1 MADSR
6 KIFGRKIEIMDTTY
20 KDNRSEATAPLP
32 RGKGVGDGVTSSSPS
47 RCRKIEIMDTTLR
60 DGEQTAGVS
69 FNINEKIAI
78 ARLLLEDL
86 NVDRIEV
93 ASARVSDGEA
103 RALRGICSWADK
115 QGLLGRVEVLGFCD
129 HGASVDW
136 IFSNG
141 GRCVNILSKGS
152 LEHLTKQLRKTPGEH
167 VADIRETA
175 LYADSKGMSVNIY
188 LEDWSR
194 GIQSNPDYVFYLV
207 DSLKDLPIKR
217 FMLPDTLGVLN
228 PWSAFEL
235 CAKMRE
241 RYPSLH
247 FDYHSHNDYGLATAT
262 SLAAVRAGVNGL
274 HVTVNGLGE
283 RSGNASIASVVAS
296 LKDML
301 GATTGVVESNLTQAC
316 WNVASISGIRI
327 PSNEPVIG
335 ENVFT
340 QTAGV
345 HADGDLKGGL
355 YANELAPERFGR
367 ERLYALGKMSG
378 KANVVENLAKL
389 GISLTPEQV
398 KLVTRR
404 VVELGDKK
412 EMMTMEDLPFVVAD
426 VLKTEGLG
434 IQEKIRISNYA
445 LQLTKGMRP
454 VATMK
459 VEIDGV
465 EYESSA
471 IGNGQYNAFMN
482 ALWKV
487 YDKLGKKHPVLTDYQ
502 VRIPPGGKT
511 DALVSTTIKWS
522 FEGREFKTR
531 GIDSDQT
538 EAALKATVKMLNII
552 ENFDL
557 IR

>member
-1 MADSR
+1 MADSLR
-6 KIFGRKIEIMDTTY
+6 TIEI
-20 KDNRSEATAPLP
+20 L
-32 RGKGVGDGVTSSSPS
+32 
-47 RCRKIEIMDTTLR
+47 DTTLR

-69 FNINEKIAI
+69 FNANEKLAI

-93 ASARVSDGEA
+93 TSARVSQGEA
-103 RALRGICSWADK
+103 FALKEICRWASSHGFLD
-115 QGLLGRVEVLGFCD
+115 RVEVLGFLD
-129 HGASVDW
+129 DGESVDW
-136 IFSNG
+136 IHDNG
-141 GRCVNILSKGS
+141 CRCVNILSKGS
-152 LEHLTKQLRKTPGEH
+152 LNHLTKQLRKTPEQH
-167 VADIRETA
+167 ISDIRKTVLHA
-175 LYADSKGMSVNIY
+175 VSKGMDVNIY

-194 GIQSNPDYVFYLV
+194 GIQNDPDYVFGLV
-207 DSLKDLPIKR
+207 DALRTLPIRR
-217 FMLPDTLGVLN
+217 FMLPDTLGVLD
-228 PWSAFEL
+228 PSSAFEL
-235 CAKMRE
+235 CRRMRE
-241 RYPSLH
+241 RYPELD
-247 FDYHSHNDYGLATAT
+247 FDFHSHNDYGLATANC
-262 SLAAVRAGVNGL
+262 LAAVRAGINGL

-283 RSGNASIASVVAS
+283 RSGNAPTASVVAA
-296 LKDML
+296 LRDML
-301 GATTGVVESNLTQAC
+301 GVRTGVVESNLTQAC
-316 WNVASISGIRI
+316 LNVASISGIRI
-327 PSNEPVIG
+327 PSNEPVVG

-355 YANELAPERFGR
+355 YANELVPERFGR

-378 KANVVENLAKL
+378 KANVIENLSKL

-398 KLVTRR
+398 KLVTKR

-434 IQEKIRISNYA
+434 IQETVRISNYA

-471 IGNGQYNAFMN
+471 IGNGQYDAFMN

-487 YDKLGKKHPVLTDYQ
+487 YDKLGKKHPLLTDYH

-511 DALVSTTIKWS
+511 DALVATSIKWS
-522 FEGREFKTR
+522 YEGREFKTR

-557 IR
+557 TH

>member
-1 MADSR
+1 MADSC
-6 KIFGRKIEIMDTTY
+6 
-20 KDNRSEATAPLP
+20 RS
-32 RGKGVGDGVTSSSPS
+32 V
-47 RCRKIEIMDTTLR
+47 EIMDTTLR
-60 DGEQTAGVS
+60 DGEQTPGVS
-69 FNINEKIAI
+69 FNVNEKLAI

-93 ASARVSDGEA
+93 ASARVSQGEA
-103 RALRGICSWADK
+103 SALKEICSWAVSRGCLD
-115 QGLLGRVEVLGFCD
+115 RIEVLGFID
-129 HGASVDW
+129 GSASIDW
-136 IFSNG
+136 IYDNG
-141 GRCVNILSKGS
+141 CRCVNLLAKGS
-152 LEHLTKQLRKTPGEH
+152 LNHLTKQLLKSPEEH
-167 VADIRETA
+167 VADITGSVR
-175 LYADSKGMSVNIY
+175 YASSKGMTVNIY

-194 GIQSNPDYVFYLV
+194 GMQDDPDYVYQLV
-207 DSLKDLPIKR
+207 DSLRNLPIRR
-217 FMLPDTLGVLN
+217 FMLPDTLGVLD

-235 CAKMRE
+235 CSSMRK
-241 RYPSLH
+241 RYPELH
-247 FDYHSHNDYGLATAT
+247 FDFHAHNDYGLATAN
-262 SLAAVRAGVNGL
+262 SLSAVRAGMNGL

-283 RSGNASIASVVAS
+283 RSGNASTAPLVAS
-296 LKDML
+296 LRDML
-301 GATTGVVESNLTQAC
+301 GVRTGVIESNLTQAC
-316 WNVASISGIRI
+316 WNVAGIAGVRVPI
-327 PSNEPVIG
+327 NEPVIG

-355 YANELAPERFGR
+355 YVNELDPERFGR
-367 ERLYALGKMSG
+367 VRRYALGKMSG
-378 KANVVENLAKL
+378 KANVIENLTKL
-389 GISLTPEQV
+389 GISLTAEQL
-398 KLVTRR
+398 KLVTEK

-459 VEIDGV
+459 LDIDGV

-511 DALVSTTIKWS
+511 DALVSTTIRWS

-557 IR
+557 IH